1 MDAVAEDYYAL
12 LGVSRNA
19 TADEIKRAYLRA
31 ARELHP
37 DANQGDR
44 ETEERFKAVNRA
56 YETLRDPERRRQYD
70 MFGPDGDR
78 AGAAAGDPF
87 GFGAPGA
94 GGLGDLFDA
103 FFGGGNPFGTPGR
116 PGGRRGPTAG
126 EDVETVLTLDL
137 AEAVFGVGREITLDL
152 PTTCSTCDGSGARP
166 GTTPVTCSVCNGLGE
181 IRRVRPSVF
190 GQMVTASPCTRC
202 GGTGEEIASPCPDCR
217 GQGRRQEKRI
227 LPIEVP
233 AGVDEGTTMRVS
245 GRGASGV
252 RGGPAGDVYVHLHID
267 PHPSVTRDGW
277 DLHADLHVSMTQAAL
292 GVQVPFDTLD
302 GTEVLTIHAG
312 SNSGDEI
319 RLRGRGVPHLRA
331 RGRGD
336 FLVRVVVDTPSNLTK
351 SQEDLLRQLAAERGE
366 EVAPPEAGLL
376 SKLRGAFK

>member
-1 MDAVAEDYYAL
+1 MDAVAEDYYAI

-37 DANQGDR
+37 DANQGDP
-44 ETEERFKAVNRA
+44 ETEERFKAVNLA

-70 MFGPDGDR
+70 MFGPEGAR
-78 AGAAAGDPF
+78 AGAPTGDPF
-87 GFGAPGA
+87 GFGAGA
-94 GGLGDLFDA
+94 NGLGDLFDA

-116 PGGRRGPTAG
+116 TGGRRGPTAG
-126 EDVETVLTLDL
+126 EDAETVITLDL
-137 AEAVFGVGREITLDL
+137 AEAVFGVSREISLNL

-166 GTTPVTCSVCNGLGE
+166 GTTPMTCSVCNGLGE
-181 IRRVRPSVF
+181 VRRVRPSVF
-190 GQMVTASPCTRC
+190 GQMVTASPCTHC
-202 GGTGEEIASPCPDCR
+202 GGTGEEISSPCPDCR
-217 GQGRRQEKRI
+217 GQGRRAEERS
-227 LPIEVP
+227 LLIEVP

-245 GRGASGV
+245 GRGASGL
-252 RGGPAGDVYVHLHID
+252 RGGPDGDVYVHLRVKA
-267 PHPSVTRDGW
+267 HPNVTRDGW
-277 DLHADLHVSMTQAAL
+277 DLYADIHVSMTQAAL

-302 GTEVLTIHAG
+302 GTEMLTIHAG

-351 SQEDLLRQLAAERGE
+351 AQEDLLRQLAAERGE